1 MYINWLGW
9 ATKPP
14 YFSIDSWLI
23 VGMCINW
30 LLVGEVELD
39 PMVINRG
46 VSGIQ
51 LQVHKSI
58 TESPFITTSRS
69 WVRSFVY
76 TG

>member
-14 YFSIDSWLI
+14 YFFIDSWLI
-23 VGMCINW
+23 VGMRINW
-30 LLVGEVELD
+30 LLAGEVELD
-39 PMVINRG
+39 GMVINPG

-58 TESPFITTSRS
+58 MESTFITTSRS